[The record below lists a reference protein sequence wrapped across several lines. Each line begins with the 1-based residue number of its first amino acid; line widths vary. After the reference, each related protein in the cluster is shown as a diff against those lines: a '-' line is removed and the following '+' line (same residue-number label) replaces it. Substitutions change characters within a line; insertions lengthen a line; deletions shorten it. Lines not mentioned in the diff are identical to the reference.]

1 MTASSPSRAFSFAL
15 DQTGPK
21 KGPGPPLPPRVPRLA
36 RLLALARQLEGLVRH
51 GTIRDYASLAR
62 LGQVSRARI
71 TQVMGLLL
79 LAPDIQE
86 EILFLPSTP
95 SGRDAI
101 TLSHLQSI
109 AWTPS
114 WAKQRRLWHHLK
126 QKLLRHPP

>member
-36 RLLALARQLEGLVRH
+36 RLLALALELEGLVRH

-71 TQVMGLLL
+71 
-79 LAPDIQE
+79 
-86 EILFLPSTP
+86 S
-95 SGRDAI
+95 R
-101 TLSHLQSI
+101 
-109 AWTPS
+109 S
-114 WAKQRRLWHHLK
+114 WAYFCWHPTSRK
-126 QKLLRHPP
+126 RSSSCPRPPAAVMPSR